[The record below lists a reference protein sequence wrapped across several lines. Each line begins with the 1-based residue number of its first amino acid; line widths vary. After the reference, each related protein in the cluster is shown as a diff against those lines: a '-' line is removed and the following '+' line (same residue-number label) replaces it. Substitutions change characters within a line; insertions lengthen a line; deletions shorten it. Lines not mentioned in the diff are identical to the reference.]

1 MEIVEAFAVLL
12 FASYVVTDRL
22 DPVLGVRF
30 EDLRVIDEQLQDKH
44 LHI

>member
-12 FASYVVTDRL
+12 FAGYVVTDRL

-30 EDLRVIDEQLQDKH
+30 EDLRVIDEQLQDEH
-44 LHI
+44 FHI